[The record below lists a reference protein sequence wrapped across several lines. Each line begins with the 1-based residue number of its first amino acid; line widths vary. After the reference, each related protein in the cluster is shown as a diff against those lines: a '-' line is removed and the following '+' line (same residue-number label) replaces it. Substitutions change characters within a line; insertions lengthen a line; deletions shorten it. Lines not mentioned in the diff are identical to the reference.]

1 MVDDYLLPHPPEDD
15 EPATPAFTRDALLGS
30 QHRGRTAIRSAFV
43 QERGGERAPGPLHKF
58 VRERRLFA
66 LQLYLLLHCVASGKP
81 WDYAMPA
88 ASWARALDRT
98 NASGEATVSR
108 SWSWLKDQQL
118 VRTKREGRTLRVWLL
133 HEHGT
138 GEEYTRSRDFFYLP
152 FAFFREAW
160 HTKLDLAGAVVL
172 LLALERSRYQ
182 PWFELRTEP
191 ASEWFGI
198 SADTL
203 QRGLDE
209 LQHHNLLRVETRKV
223 RVPKARTGFAI
234 VNSYALLGSFR
245 TPQPVKGERP

>member
-1 MVDDYLLPHPPEDD
+1 MIDDNLLPPPPEDE
-15 EPATPAFTRDALLGS
+15 EPATPESTRNELLGS
-30 QHRGRTAIRSAFV
+30 QQRARTAIRSAFV
-43 QERGGERAPGPLHKF
+43 QQRGGERAPGPLHKF

-88 ASWARALDRT
+88 ASWARALDRA
-98 NASGEATVSR
+98 NPSAEATVSR
-108 SWSWLKDQQL
+108 SWSWLKDHQL
-118 VRTKREGRTLRVWLL
+118 VSTMREGRTLRVWLL
-133 HEHGT
+133 EEDGS
-138 GEEYTRSRDFFYLP
+138 GEKYTRSKDFFYLP
-152 FAFFREAW
+152 LAFFEEAW
-160 HTKLDLAGAVVL
+160 HTKLELPGTVVL
-172 LLALERSRYQ
+172 LIALERSRYK

-203 QRGLDE
+203 QRGIDE
-209 LQHHNLLRVETRKV
+209 LQDNSLLRVEPRKV

-245 TPQPVKGERP
+245 TPQPMKGEQP